1 MRCGKFLYGTLLVF
15 FGLFLAV
22 AGMAINAQAAS
33 PLGSSLTPTA
43 DNPTGLQFAAKAK
56 QALFVI
62 FPFFAERAYSETRGI
77 LENKGVKVL
86 VASSSV
92 EPLPGYEK
100 KLTVKPDMLLS
111 QVRTEEYDAIVFI
124 GGARYPG
131 DNADAIRIAK
141 EGAVEGKVLAS
152 YSIDAI
158 STLMK
163 ADLLNGKRVA
173 YGTGE
178 FSSFLQKAGATCINE
193 PLVQDGRIIT
203 AKHYS
208 EPQPFAEAIAAAL
221 TAGAN

>member
-1 MRCGKFLYGTLLVF
+1 MRCGTFLHGILLIC

-22 AGMAINAQAAS
+22 AGMAINGQAAS
-33 PLGSSLTPTA
+33 PLGSSVTPTA
-43 DNPTGLQFAAKAK
+43 DMETGLQVAAKAK
-56 QALFVI
+56 QALFVT

-100 KLTVKPDMLLS
+100 KLTVKPDILLS

-124 GGARYPG
+124 FAARYEG

-141 EGAVEGKVLAS
+141 EGAAQGKVLAS
-152 YSIDAI
+152 YSTGI

-208 EPQPFAEAIAAAL
+208 EPQPFAEAIAVAL
-221 TAGAN
+221 TGGAN

>member
-1 MRCGKFLYGTLLVF
+1 MRCGTFLHGILLIC

-22 AGMAINAQAAS
+22 AGMAINGQTAS
-33 PLGSSLTPTA
+33 PLGSSVTPTA
-43 DNPTGLQFAAKAK
+43 DMETGLQVAAKAK
-56 QALFVI
+56 QALFVT

-100 KLTVKPDMLLS
+100 KLTVKPDILLS

-124 GGARYPG
+124 FAARYEG

-141 EGAVEGKVLAS
+141 EGAAQGKVLAS
-152 YSIDAI
+152 YSMGI

-173 YGTGE
+173 YGTGD
-178 FSSFLQKAGATCINE
+178 FSSFLQKAGATTVNE
-193 PLVQDGRIIT
+193 ALVQDGRIIT
-203 AKHYS
+203 AKTYS
-208 EPQPFAEAIAAAL
+208 ARQPFAEAIAAAL

>member
-1 MRCGKFLYGTLLVF
+1 MRCGKFLYGILLVF
-15 FGLFLAV
+15 FGLSLAV
-22 AGMAINAQAAS
+22 AGMVINGQAAS
-33 PLGSSLTPTA
+33 PIGSSVTSAA
-43 DNPTGLQFAAKAK
+43 DNPTGLQVAAKAK

-62 FPFFAERAYSETRGI
+62 FPFFEEQPYSETRSI
-77 LENKGVKVL
+77 LENKGVKVM

-92 EPLPGYEK
+92 DPIAGYDK

-124 GGARYPG
+124 GGGHYPG

-141 EGAVEGKVLAS
+141 EGAAGGKVLAS
-152 YSIDAI
+152 YSIAI

-173 YGTGE
+173 YGTGD
-178 FSSFLQKAGATCINE
+178 FSSFLQKAGATTINE
-193 PLVQDGRIIT
+193 ALVQDGRIIT
-203 AKHYS
+203 AKTYS
-208 EPQPFAEAIAAAL
+208 ARQPFAEAIAAAL

>member
-1 MRCGKFLYGTLLVF
+1 MRCGTLLHGILLIC

-22 AGMAINAQAAS
+22 AGMAINGQAAS
-33 PLGSSLTPTA
+33 PLGLSVTPTA
-43 DNPTGLQFAAKAK
+43 DMETGLQVAAKAK

-62 FPFFAERAYSETRGI
+62 FPFFAERTYSETRGI

-92 EPLPGYEK
+92 ELLPGYEK

-124 GGARYPG
+124 FGARYEG

-141 EGAVEGKVLAS
+141 EGAAQGKVLAS
-152 YSIDAI
+152 YSLGI

-208 EPQPFAEAIAAAL
+208 EPQPFAEAIAVAL
-221 TAGAN
+221 TGGAN

>member
-1 MRCGKFLYGTLLVF
+1 MKCGKLLYGILLVF
-15 FGLFLAV
+15 FGIFVAV
-22 AGMAINAQAAS
+22 AGMPINGQAAS
-33 PLGSSLTPTA
+33 PHGSSVTPTA
-43 DNPTGLQFAAKAK
+43 DRETNFQVAAKAK

-62 FPFFAERAYSETRGI
+62 FPFFGEQAYSETRGI
-77 LENKGVKVL
+77 LENKGVKVF

-92 EPLPGYEK
+92 DPMPGYDK

-111 QVRTEEYDAIVFI
+111 QVRTEEYDAIVFL

-141 EGAVEGKVLAS
+141 EGAAGGKVLAS
-152 YSIDAI
+152 YGIAI

-173 YGTGE
+173 YGTGD
-178 FSSFLQKAGATCINE
+178 FSSFLQKAGATTINE
-193 PLVQDGRIIT
+193 ALVQDGRIIT
-203 AKHYS
+203 AKTYS
-208 EPQPFAEAIAAAL
+208 ARQPFAEAIAAAL

>member
-124 GGARYPG
+124 FAARYEG

-141 EGAVEGKVLAS
+141 EGAAQGKVLAS
-152 YSIDAI
+152 YSMGI

-208 EPQPFAEAIAAAL
+208 EPQPFAEAIAVAL

>member
-1 MRCGKFLYGTLLVF
+1 MRCGTFLHGILLIC

-22 AGMAINAQAAS
+22 AGMAINGQTAS
-33 PLGSSLTPTA
+33 PLGSSVTPTA
-43 DNPTGLQFAAKAK
+43 DMETGLQVAAKAK
-56 QALFVI
+56 QALFVT

-100 KLTVKPDMLLS
+100 KLTVKPDILLS

-124 GGARYPG
+124 SAARYEG

-141 EGAVEGKVLAS
+141 EGAAQGKVLAS
-152 YSIDAI
+152 YSTAI

-203 AKHYS
+203 AKPYS
-208 EPQPFAEAIAAAL
+208 EPQPFAEAIVVAV

>member
-1 MRCGKFLYGTLLVF
+1 MRCGTFLHGILLIC

-22 AGMAINAQAAS
+22 AGMAINGQAAS
-33 PLGSSLTPTA
+33 PLGSSVTPTA
-43 DNPTGLQFAAKAK
+43 DMETGLQVAAKAK
-56 QALFVI
+56 QALFVT

-100 KLTVKPDMLLS
+100 KLTVKPDILLS

-124 GGARYPG
+124 FAARYEG

-141 EGAVEGKVLAS
+141 EGAAQGKVLAS
-152 YSIDAI
+152 YSTAI

-208 EPQPFAEAIAAAL
+208 EPQPFAEAIEVAL

>member
-1 MRCGKFLYGTLLVF
+1 MRCGTFLHGILLIC

-22 AGMAINAQAAS
+22 AGMAINGQAAS

-43 DNPTGLQFAAKAK
+43 DMETGLQVAAKAK
-56 QALFVI
+56 QALFVT

-100 KLTVKPDMLLS
+100 KLTVKPDILLS

-124 GGARYPG
+124 FAARYEG

-141 EGAVEGKVLAS
+141 EGAAQGKVLAS
-152 YSIDAI
+152 YSTAI

-178 FSSFLQKAGATCINE
+178 FSSFLQKAGATIINE

-208 EPQPFAEAIAAAL
+208 EPQPFAEAIAVAL

>member
-1 MRCGKFLYGTLLVF
+1 MKAPRLWQRGLLLF
-15 FGLFLAV
+15 FGFLVAV
-22 AGMAINAQAAS
+22 AGMVINSHAAS
-33 PLGSSLTPTA
+33 PRSSSLNSIVDGDA
-43 DNPTGLQFAAKAK
+43 ELQVASRTK

-62 FPFFAERAYSETRGI
+62 FPFFGEQLYSETRSI
-77 LENKGVKVL
+77 LESKGVKVV

-92 EPLPGYEK
+92 DPMPGYDK

-124 GGARYPG
+124 GGSRYPG

-141 EGAVEGKVLAS
+141 EGAAEGKVLAS
-152 YSIDAI
+152 YSLAI

-173 YGTGE
+173 YGTGD
-178 FSSFLQKAGATCINE
+178 FSSFLKTAGATIVNE
-193 PLVQDGRIIT
+193 AFVQDGRIIT
-203 AKHYS
+203 AKTYS
-208 EPQPFAEAIAAAL
+208 APQPFAEAIAAAL

>member
-77 LENKGVKVL
+77 LENKGAKVI

-124 GGARYPG
+124 FAARYEG

-141 EGAVEGKVLAS
+141 EGAAQGKVLAS
-152 YSIDAI
+152 YSMGI

>member
-77 LENKGVKVL
+77 LENKGAKVI

-124 GGARYPG
+124 FAARYEG

-141 EGAVEGKVLAS
+141 EGAAQGKVLAS
-152 YSIDAI
+152 YSIGI

-208 EPQPFAEAIAAAL
+208 EPQPFAEAIAVAL

>member
-1 MRCGKFLYGTLLVF
+1 MRCGTFLHGILLIC

-22 AGMAINAQAAS
+22 AGMAINGQAAS
-33 PLGSSLTPTA
+33 SLGSSVTPTA
-43 DNPTGLQFAAKAK
+43 DMETGLQVAAKAK
-56 QALFVI
+56 QALCVT

-100 KLTVKPDMLLS
+100 KLTVKPDILLS
-111 QVRTEEYDAIVFI
+111 QVRAEEYDAIVFI
-124 GGARYPG
+124 SAARYEG

-141 EGAVEGKVLAS
+141 EGAAQGKVLAC
-152 YSIDAI
+152 YSIGI
-158 STLMK
+158 STLVK

-173 YGTGE
+173 YGTGD
-178 FSSFLQKAGATCINE
+178 FSSVLQKAGATTINE

-208 EPQPFAEAIAAAL
+208 EPQPFAEAIVVAL

>member
-1 MRCGKFLYGTLLVF
+1 MRCGTFLHGILLIC

-22 AGMAINAQAAS
+22 AGMATNGQAAS
-33 PLGSSLTPTA
+33 PLGSSVTPTA
-43 DNPTGLQFAAKAK
+43 DMETGLQVAAKAK
-56 QALFVI
+56 QALFVT

-100 KLTVKPDMLLS
+100 KLTVKPDILLS

-124 GGARYPG
+124 FAARYEG

-141 EGAVEGKVLAS
+141 EGAAQGKVLAS
-152 YSIDAI
+152 YSTGI

-203 AKHYS
+203 AKPYS
-208 EPQPFAEAIAAAL
+208 EPQPFAEAIVVAL